1 MRPEDL
7 VILDVLP
14 RVGVPGG
21 EVLIDCR
28 GFEPGLPFHSK
39 VVFGNTAGE
48 IVSASGDR
56 IIARVPE
63 DSGDTGVF
71 LISGSRSSAAF
82 PFTPAIRLAAGLHP
96 VSNPVVAPDGTVITT
111 ISGSRGQE
119 VSQPLV
125 RVTREGDK
133 VPFSCQIMNPTGL
146 AFGPD
151 GQLYV
156 SSRNDGI
163 VYRYTDFETLD
174 VVAEDLGVSC
184 GIAFDSQ
191 GRLYVGDRTGRI
203 YRVDPARGEREEFAR
218 LEPSV
223 SAYHVAIDR
232 NDVVY
237 VTGPTFA
244 LRDSIYR
251 IAPDGCREAVFRGL
265 ARPQGMAFL
274 PDGDLL
280 IAACYEGK
288 KGLFRFSPAAGGMD
302 HVIAAPT
309 LVGVAVS
316 GRDLFLT
323 DSQSL
328 LWVRSWGGVGMPV
341 YRDRLRR
348 ACHSSWGHQRRI
360 CQSSRS

>member
-1 MRPEDL
+1 MHPEDL
-7 VILDVLP
+7 VIIDVLP

-21 EVLIDCR
+21 EVAIDCR
-28 GFEPGLPFHSK
+28 GFEPGLPFDSK

-48 IVSASGDR
+48 IVSASEER
-56 IIARVPE
+56 IVARVPE

-71 LISGSRSSAAF
+71 LIAGSRSSPAF
-82 PFTPAIRLAAGLHP
+82 PFTPAVRLAAGLHP
-96 VSNPVVAPDGTVITT
+96 VTNPVVASDGSVITT

-125 RVTREGDK
+125 RITREGDK
-133 VPFSCQIMNPTGL
+133 VPFSCDIMNPTGL

-156 SSRNDGI
+156 SSRNDGV
-163 VYRYTDFETLD
+163 VYRYTDFENLD
-174 VVAEDLGVSC
+174 VVSEDLGVAC

-191 GRLYVGDRTGRI
+191 GRLYVGDRTGRVF
-203 YRVDPARGEREEFAR
+203 RVDPGGAKKEEFAR

-223 SAYHVAIDR
+223 SAYHLAVDR
-232 NDVVY
+232 DDAVY

-244 LRDSIYR
+244 LRDCIYR
-251 IAPDGCREAVFRGL
+251 IAPDGSREAVFRGL

-280 IAACYEGK
+280 IASCYQGK
-288 KGLFRFSPAAGGMD
+288 KGLFRFSPTSGRMD
-302 HVIAAPT
+302 HLIAAPT

-316 GRDLFLT
+316 GRDVFLT
-323 DSQSL
+323 DNQSL
-328 LWVRSWGGVGMPV
+328 LWIRSWDGAGMTV
-341 YRDRLRR
+341 
-348 ACHSSWGHQRRI
+348 
-360 CQSSRS
+360 